1 MAGGRP
7 ERFTAHSSE
16 SASLRLGWRRH
27 ARLSAM
33 KLAGDP
39 NNPLRA
45 IRDDITVDESPQVN
59 DGGAVIG
66 NGMGVQH

>member
-45 IRDDITVDESPQVN
+45 IRDDITVDELRK
-59 DGGAVIG
+59 
-66 NGMGVQH
+66 